1 MFSQF
6 LTKTK
11 FGYLLHFFLIRI
23 IVNLRLTE
31 YLRDPVINWM
41 VANLKKGDIA
51 VDIGANRGTYAY
63 IMHKL
68 ISKGGVV
75 FAFEPNPSLFK
86 YLKNN
91 LKNTAVKLYQ
101 LALSDRQGNV
111 DFYVH
116 IEGASPTSSLEVLDV
131 LHNDRLVKKVSVQSD
146 TLDRVIG
153 SNIKVNLIKVDVEGH
168 EPQVL
173 SGCEEI
179 INLHRPYIIFEYIVG
194 LYNSNVEQM
203 IHKLEPLYKFSC
215 IENNFSIEEIIEIS
229 KNNKE
234 KDFRKTQNMN
244 ILCTPKY

>member
-23 IVNLRLTE
+23 IVNLRLTK

-41 VANLKKGDIA
+41 SDNLKKDDVVI
-51 VDIGANRGTYAY
+51 DIGANRGTYAY
-63 IMHKL
+63 LMYKL
-68 ISKGGVV
+68 VAKGGAV
-75 FAFEPNPSLFK
+75 FAFEPNPYLFQ
-86 YLKNN
+86 YLQNN
-91 LKNTAVKLYQ
+91 LKGTPIKLYQ
-101 LALSDRQGNV
+101 LALSNQVDKV

-194 LYNSNVEQM
+194 LYNGNVQQM
-203 IHKLEPLYKFSC
+203 IHKLDPLYKFSC

-229 KNNKE
+229 KNNNE